1 MLNAAN
7 DLILK
12 GPLPRSEE
20 LLAHI
25 NRELTPNRLP
35 LLIAIDGADGC
46 GKSSLASWLAW
57 QLEMP
62 TVHLDLFM
70 TATVPV
76 QWLTA
81 DLRRAI
87 SHRLD
92 RERPV
97 IVEGILVLDA
107 TEQVDRS
114 PGFLVFVTGKGS
126 SFFSEQIKTYRSRK
140 RPCGK
145 ADFVIRGAA
154 NPLHQPPAS
163 FDDSF
168 IIPREL
174 FFQSARASATRMAR
188 RPRLSPPSR
197 RAACGP
203 DAAISASRARW
214 GFPTTRTS
222 EARPTAPCTRVP
234 RLGPRVPNVEPSV
247 PGGLFQGRGNVGC
260 TVAGGTVA

>member
-1 MLNAAN
+1 MNEPIMLNATN

-168 IIPREL
+168 IMGA
-174 FFQSARASATRMAR
+174 FFSKRQGERDENGATTATITAVSTSSLRA
-188 RPRLSPPSR
+188 
-197 RAACGP
+197 
-203 DAAISASRARW
+203 
-214 GFPTTRTS
+214 
-222 EARPTAPCTRVP
+222 
-234 RLGPRVPNVEPSV
+234 
-247 PGGLFQGRGNVGC
+247 GRGHLSI
-260 TVAGGTVA
+260 